1 MILFQGVGKSY
12 DGQPVLQNVNWRIG
26 EGQRW
31 LVSGI
36 SGIGKTTLL
45 RLLMGLETPDC
56 GRISGISGVR
66 FAPVFQENRLVE
78 HWSALENVGLVC
90 PDAARVRE
98 ILTGL
103 LPGLLLGG
111 LADGLGLLFGL
122 LFQLLGLLPAF
133 LPGGLAKGL
142 GLRDAPPRRAGARA
156 GRGKRRIGAG
166 RAVYRAGCSGGR
178 ARGAGH
184 RSVPRW
190 PDGGC
195 RVARHGGMFPG
206 VSDFFIDVAAQPP
219 FGRLFFCK
227 IVQKGLPDYTFL

>member
-45 RLLMGLETPDC
+45 RLLMGLEQPDT

-66 FAPVFQENRLVE
+66 FAPVFQEDRLVE

-103 LPGLLLGG
+103 LPGASLQQPVRTLSGG
-111 LADGLGLLFGL
+111 MRRRVALARALAAEGDVLVLDEPFAGL
-122 LFQLLGLLPAF
+122 
-133 LPGGLAKGL
+133 
-142 GLRDAPPRRAGARA
+142 DAQTERQAAQVIAAQRA
-156 GRGKRRIGAG
+156 GRTLIL
-166 RAVYRAGCSGGR
+166 VS
-178 ARGAGH
+178 
-184 RSVPRW
+184 
-190 PDGGC
+190 
-195 RVARHGGMFPG
+195 HGSEALLQGFHTL
-206 VSDFFIDVAAQPP
+206 S
-219 FGRLFFCK
+219 LNE
-227 IVQKGLPDYTFL
+227 